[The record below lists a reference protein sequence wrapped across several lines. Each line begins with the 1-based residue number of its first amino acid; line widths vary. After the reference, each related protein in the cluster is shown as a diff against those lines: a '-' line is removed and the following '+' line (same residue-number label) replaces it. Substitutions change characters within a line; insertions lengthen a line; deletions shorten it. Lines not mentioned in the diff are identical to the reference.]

1 MTIRRTM
8 SALLL
13 TTTMLAGAPAFAQT
27 PAPANDSDEIIVTA
41 QKREES
47 LQNVPISI
55 QAIGTKKLDQLNIS
69 NFNEYAALLPSVTF
83 QAGTPGAT
91 QVYMRGIASGG
102 DGNHS
107 GPLPSVG
114 IYLDEQPV
122 TTIDGALDI
131 HIYDIARIESLSGP
145 QGTLYGAS
153 SEAGTIRII
162 TNKPTSAGFE
172 GRVDGEINTVSKGG
186 VGGKLEGMVNL
197 PLGANAA
204 LRLVGW
210 YQRDAGFID
219 SIAGT
224 RRFIIPAG
232 TVLAPGYTGTVT
244 NAGQVKSDIN
254 TNDIYGGRAAL
265 KVDLDD
271 NWTVDTTVIAQES
284 RTKGRFSADQS
295 LGDLQVQSFQP
306 ELSRDRF
313 IQGALTIQGKVGN
326 WDLTY
331 AGAYLDRKSHAESDY
346 TDYAEAYDALYA
358 GSGGV
363 AGYQYFF
370 NTAGQTIDSRQRII
384 GDDAFTK
391 LSQEFRVA
399 SPQED
404 RFRIVA
410 GLFYQR
416 QTHLIRQ
423 DYQVPG
429 LATNRSVNG
438 LPGTLWLTL
447 QNRIDRDYAMFGE
460 ASFDITPN
468 LTITAGGRGYI
479 FDNTLAGFNGFGSP
493 NAVGASSGVGRC
505 FRDAAGALVPA
516 TVPGGPCPNVGTQI
530 ISAGGALTTTVLPAS
545 STGQGFTHR
554 VNLTWKPNRDLLFYG
569 TWSRGF
575 RPGGINRRPGL
586 APYGADFLTN
596 YEFGWKTTLAGGK
609 LRWNGAVYLQKW
621 NGFQFAF
628 LGQNSLTQIQN
639 GPNAEIKG
647 VESDIN
653 WTPVTG
659 LNLSAA
665 AAYTDAKTTSTVAGL
680 AVPIGTRLPITPQ
693 FKISGNARYTFD
705 MGAVKPFVQALIN
718 HQSGANPALRAG
730 DIATL
735 GRLPAF
741 TTGDLRLGADFGSFT
756 AEIFAENVWDARAQ
770 ITRGVRC
777 SVCTRVYATY
787 VTPRTIGLKVGA
799 KF

>member
-1 MTIRRTM
+1 MTIRRTFA
-8 SALLL
+8 SLLL
-13 TTTMLAGAPAFAQT
+13 TTTMLAGAPVLAQT
-27 PAPANDSDEIIVTA
+27 PAPVEGSDEIIVTA

-55 QAIGTKKLDQLNIS
+55 QAIGTKKLDQLNVS

-83 QAGTPGAT
+83 QTGTPGTA

-122 TTIDGALDI
+122 TTIVGAIDV

-162 TNKPTSAGFE
+162 TNKPSTAGFE
-172 GRVDGEINTVSKGG
+172 GRIDGEINTVSKGG

-197 PLGANAA
+197 PLSTSAA

-219 SIAGT
+219 SVAGS
-224 RRFIIPAG
+224 RSFIIPAG

-244 NAGQVKSDIN
+244 NPGQVKKDIN
-254 TNDIYGGRAAL
+254 TNDVVGGRAAL
-265 KVDLDD
+265 KIDLDS
-271 NWTVDTTVIAQES
+271 NWTVDATVIGQEL

-295 LGDLQVQSFQP
+295 LGDLQVQTFIP

-313 IQGALTIQGKVGN
+313 IQGALTIQGKIGN
-326 WDLTY
+326 WDVTY
-331 AGAYLDRKSHAESDY
+331 AGAYLDRKTHTESDY
-346 TDYAEAYDALYA
+346 TDYAEAYDSYYA
-358 GSGGV
+358 SVGGV
-363 AGYQYFF
+363 AGYQSFL
-370 NTAGQTIDSRQRII
+370 NAAGQTIDPRQRII
-384 GDDAFTK
+384 GDDKFTK

-399 SPQED
+399 SPQEN
-404 RFRIVA
+404 RFRVVA

-416 QTHLIRQ
+416 QTHLIKQ
-423 DYQVPG
+423 DYQVPSLVG
-429 LATNRSVNG
+429 NLSVPG

-447 QNRIDRDYAMFGE
+447 QDRVDRDYAMFGE
-460 ASFDITPN
+460 ASFDIAPT
-468 LTITAGGRGYI
+468 LTITAGGRGYV
-479 FDNTLAGFNGFGSP
+479 FDNTLAGFNGFGQP
-493 NAVGASSGVGRC
+493 NPIGSSAGVGRC
-505 FRDAAGALVPA
+505 FRDAVGTLVPA
-516 TVPGGPCPNVGTQI
+516 TVPGGPCPNIGTQI
-530 ISAGGALTTTVLPAS
+530 FDASGLPTTTVRPAS
-545 STGQGFTHR
+545 ATGQGFTHR
-554 VNLTWKPNRDLLFYG
+554 VNLTWKPNSDLLFYG

-575 RPGGINRRPGL
+575 RPGGINRRAGL
-586 APYGADFLTN
+586 GPYGADFLTN
-596 YEFGWKTTLAGGK
+596 YELGWKTTLLGGK
-609 LRWNGAVYLQKW
+609 LRWNGAVYFQKW
-621 NGFQFAF
+621 KGFQFAF
-628 LGQNSLTQIQN
+628 LGLNSLTQIQN

-653 WTPVTG
+653 WTPVSG
-659 LNLSAA
+659 LSLAVSG
-665 AAYTDAKTTSTVAGL
+665 AYTDAKTVSTVAGL
-680 AVPIGTRLPITPQ
+680 AVPVGTRLPITPQ
-693 FKISGNARYTFD
+693 FKVSGNARYTFD
-705 MGAVKPFVQALIN
+705 LGTIKPFIQGLIN
-718 HQSGANPALRAG
+718 HQSGSNPALRAG

-741 TTGDLRLGADFGSFT
+741 TAGDLRVGADFGFFT
-756 AEIFAENVWDARAQ
+756 AEIFAENVTDTRGQ
-770 ITRGVRC
+770 VTRGVRC
-777 SVCTRVYATY
+777 SICTRVYATY

>member
-1 MTIRRTM
+1 MTIRRTFA
-8 SALLL
+8 SLLL
-13 TTTMLAGAPAFAQT
+13 TTTMLTGAPVLAQA
-27 PAPANDSDEIIVTA
+27 PAPAEAGDEIIVTA

-83 QAGTPGAT
+83 QVGTPGTA

-122 TTIDGALDI
+122 TTIVGAIDI

-162 TNKPTSAGFE
+162 TNKPSTAGYE

-186 VGGKLEGMVNL
+186 VGGKLEGMINL
-197 PLGANAA
+197 PLSTSAA

-219 SIAGT
+219 SVAGS
-224 RRFIIPAG
+224 RSFVIPEG

-244 NAGQVKSDIN
+244 NSGQVRNDIN
-254 TNDIYGGRAAL
+254 TNDVVGGRAAL
-265 KVDLDD
+265 KVDLDS
-271 NWTVDTTVIAQES
+271 NWTVDATVIGQEL

-295 LGDLQVQSFQP
+295 LGDLQVQSFIP

-313 IQGALTIQGKVGN
+313 IQGALTIQGKIGN

-331 AGAYLDRKSHAESDY
+331 AGAYLDRKAHAESDY
-346 TDYAEAYDALYA
+346 TDYAEAYDSYYSA
-358 GSGGV
+358 SGGL
-363 AGYQYFF
+363 AGYQSFV
-370 NTAGQTIDSRQRII
+370 NATGQTIDPRQRII
-384 GDDAFTK
+384 GDDEFTK
-391 LSQEFRVA
+391 LSQEFRIA

-404 RFRIVA
+404 RLRVVA

-416 QTHLIRQ
+416 QTHLIKQ

-429 LATNRSVNG
+429 LATGLSVPG
-438 LPGTLWLTL
+438 VPGTLWLTL

-460 ASFDITPN
+460 ASFDITPA

-479 FDNTLAGFNGFGSP
+479 YDNTLAGFNGFGDP
-493 NAVGASSGVGRC
+493 NPVGGSSGVRRC
-505 FRDAAGALVPA
+505 FRDASGALVPA
-516 TVPGGPCPNVGTQI
+516 TVPGGPCPNIGTQI
-530 ISAGGALTTTVLPAS
+530 LDASGVLTTTVKPAS
-545 STGQGFTHR
+545 ATGQGFTHR
-554 VNLTWKPNRDLLFYG
+554 VNLTWKPNSDLLLYG

-575 RPGGINRRPGL
+575 RPGGINRRAGL
-586 APYGADFLTN
+586 GPYGADFLTN
-596 YEFGWKTTLAGGK
+596 YELGWKTTFLGGK
-609 LRWNGAVYLQKW
+609 LRWNGAVYFQKW
-621 NGFQFAF
+621 KGFQFAF
-628 LGQNSLTQIQN
+628 LGLNSLTQIQN
-639 GPNAEIKG
+639 GPDAEIKG
-647 VESDIN
+647 IESDIN
-653 WTPVTG
+653 WTPVSG
-659 LNLSAA
+659 LNLAVSG
-665 AAYTDAKTTSTVAGL
+665 AYTDAKTVSTVAGL
-680 AVPIGTRLPITPQ
+680 AVPVDTRLPITPQ
-693 FKISGNARYTFD
+693 FKMSANARYTFD
-705 MGAVKPFVQALIN
+705 LGVVKPFIQGLIN

-730 DIATL
+730 DIATF
-735 GRLPAF
+735 GQLPAF
-741 TTGDLRLGADFGSFT
+741 TAGDLRIGAVFGSFT
-756 AEIFAENVWDARAQ
+756 AELFAENVTDTRGQ
-770 ITRGVRC
+770 VTRGVRC
-777 SVCTRVYATY
+777 SICTRVYATY
-787 VTPRTIGLKVGA
+787 ITPRTIGLKLGA